1 MRLSAGTGRWVALLV
16 GAGLFLAGCVGSP
29 AGVYPV
35 QDFQLERYLGT
46 WYSVKRLDHSFER
59 DLTDVT
65 ATYRVRD
72 DGRVDVIN
80 RGLRPEACEWRE
92 ATAVARFQGRP
103 EVASLSVTFVWPFAG
118 GYHVIALD
126 HDDYAWALVSGPTR
140 GYLWILARD
149 PLLDQAII
157 DELVA
162 YAASLGFPADRLM
175 RVSHGDSDCPPPSA
189 SG

>member
-1 MRLSAGTGRWVALLV
+1 VRLSAGLLV
-16 GAGLFLAGCVGSP
+16 GAALLLAGCVGSP
-29 AGVYPV
+29 PGVYPV
-35 QDFQLERYLGT
+35 QDFALERYLGT

-65 ATYRVRD
+65 ATYRLRE

-80 RGLRPEACEWRE
+80 RGLRPETCEWRE
-92 ATAVARFQGRP
+92 ASAVARFQGRP

-126 HDDYAWALVSGPTR
+126 HAEYQWALVSGPTR

-149 PLLDQAII
+149 PDLDQAVI
-157 DELVA
+157 DTLVS
-162 YAASLGFPADRLM
+162 YAAGLGFPAQRLM
-175 RVSHGDSDCPPPSA
+175 RVAHGESGCGDDPARASA
-189 SG
+189 E